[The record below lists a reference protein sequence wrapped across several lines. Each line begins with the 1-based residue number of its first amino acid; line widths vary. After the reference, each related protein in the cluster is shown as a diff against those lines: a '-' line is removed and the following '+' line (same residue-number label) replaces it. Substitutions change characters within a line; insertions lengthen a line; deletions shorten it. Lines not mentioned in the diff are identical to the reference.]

1 MPVGTTLTPLFRQGC
16 FDADAMNAINTNIS
30 AANNTAPGIVNTI
43 NLATQGFAVWNTAAA
58 VNLAAATA
66 PVGTYRLTMYLTITT
81 TFVTNTAV
89 VATFG
94 WTDDQGARTLVIT
107 GGALTAGTTMVASQ
121 LIRSAGTAAITY
133 TPSVT
138 GSAATAGAASVSA
151 VLERLI

>member
-1 MPVGTTLTPLFRQGC
+1 MPGQPAAVTLFKAGC
-16 FDADAMNAINTNIS
+16 FDNDNINAINTNI
-30 AANNTAPGIVNTI
+30 ANINANSPGIVSSI